1 MLTIIEKQDQKKFI
15 DRILKRSQMNDE
27 KVIQTVDIIIKQV
40 KAYGDEALF
49 NYTRALDGAELTTFR
64 VSDEEMNEAF
74 KSIDP
79 LLLAD
84 LKKAMSN
91 IQFYHE
97 KQKISSFEY
106 EKEKGIIIGQRVSAI
121 ESVGIYVPGGT
132 AAYPSTVLLNVI
144 PAKIAGVK
152 RIVMITPP
160 NKQGKINT
168 NILAAAYLSG
178 VDEIYKIG
186 GAQGIAAL
194 AYGTNSIP
202 KVSKIVGPG
211 NMYVAMAKKMV
222 SGVVGIDMIAGPS
235 EVLIIADEIAN
246 PRYIACD
253 LMAQAEHDPSAAA
266 MLITTSKSLAEQVNK
281 MIEEE
286 IKSLSRSEII
296 LTSFK
301 NFGAILITDNLR
313 EAVQITN
320 QIAPEH
326 LEILTESDDEIFEL
340 IENAGSIFLGGYTPE
355 PVGDYFAG
363 PNHTLPTSGTA
374 TFSSALSVLDFMK
387 KSSYVRYTKEALL
400 DAKDSIIRLAE
411 SEQLTAHARS
421 IEVRFRKS

>member
-1 MLTIIEKQDQKKFI
+1 
-15 DRILKRSQMNDE
+15 
-27 KVIQTVDIIIKQV
+27 
-40 KAYGDEALF
+40 
-49 NYTRALDGAELTTFR
+49 
-64 VSDEEMNEAF
+64 
-74 KSIDP
+74 
-79 LLLAD
+79 
-84 LKKAMSN
+84 
-91 IQFYHE
+91 
-97 KQKISSFEY
+97 
-106 EKEKGIIIGQRVSAI
+106 
-121 ESVGIYVPGGT
+121 
-132 AAYPSTVLLNVI
+132 
-144 PAKIAGVK
+144 
-152 RIVMITPP
+152 
-160 NKQGKINT
+160 
-168 NILAAAYLSG
+168 
-178 VDEIYKIG
+178 
-186 GAQGIAAL
+186 
-194 AYGTNSIP
+194 
-202 KVSKIVGPG
+202 
-211 NMYVAMAKKMV
+211 MYVAMAKKMV

>member
-132 AAYPSTVLLNVI
+132 AAYPSTVLMNVI

-168 NILAAAYLSG
+168 NI
-178 VDEIYKIG
+178 
-186 GAQGIAAL
+186 
-194 AYGTNSIP
+194 
-202 KVSKIVGPG
+202 
-211 NMYVAMAKKMV
+211 
-222 SGVVGIDMIAGPS
+222 
-235 EVLIIADEIAN
+235 
-246 PRYIACD
+246 
-253 LMAQAEHDPSAAA
+253 
-266 MLITTSKSLAEQVNK
+266 
-281 MIEEE
+281 
-286 IKSLSRSEII
+286 
-296 LTSFK
+296 
-301 NFGAILITDNLR
+301 
-313 EAVQITN
+313 
-320 QIAPEH
+320 
-326 LEILTESDDEIFEL
+326 
-340 IENAGSIFLGGYTPE
+340 
-355 PVGDYFAG
+355 
-363 PNHTLPTSGTA
+363 
-374 TFSSALSVLDFMK
+374 
-387 KSSYVRYTKEALL
+387 
-400 DAKDSIIRLAE
+400 
-411 SEQLTAHARS
+411 
-421 IEVRFRKS
+421 